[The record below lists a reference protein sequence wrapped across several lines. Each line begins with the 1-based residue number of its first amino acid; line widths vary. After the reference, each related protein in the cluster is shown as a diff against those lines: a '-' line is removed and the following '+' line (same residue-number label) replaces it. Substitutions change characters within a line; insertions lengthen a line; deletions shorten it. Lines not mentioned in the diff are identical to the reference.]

1 MAEAAAAAVGP
12 PPGLAV
18 RLSSNESPFG
28 PSPAVVAVLRES
40 AGEVHRYP
48 DDQGVALRDAI
59 AREEGTAIEQVAV
72 GHGSAALLMDLVA
85 LACREPGPTPPA
97 VLTYARAFIVF
108 RLAAQVV
115 GAHLEEAPL
124 KDGFAR
130 DPEALLE
137 RITSNTRILLVDNP
151 SNPTGAHLPGEDL
164 RRLVASL
171 PEHVTVVIDEA
182 YHHFAQGQLGY
193 ATVAELGLEHPRL
206 AVVRTFSKA
215 YALAGLRV
223 GYLIGPRDL
232 VAAADSARVRFN
244 VSSLAQAAAVAALG
258 DRAHLEHTIEGT
270 LDGRARMASGL
281 RELGAEFVDG
291 LGNFLLVNLGSPAS
305 QIVAAYGKR
314 GVGVRELSP
323 YRLGEHIRVTVG
335 TPEEVDAFLSASREV
350 LRGIAG
356 RTA

>member
-28 PSPAVVAVLRES
+28 PSPQVAAVLRER
-40 AGEVHRYP
+40 AGEAHRYP
-48 DDQGVALRDAI
+48 DDQSVTLRDTI
-59 AREEGTAIEQVAV
+59 AREEATPIEQVAV

-85 LACREPGPTPPA
+85 LACRGPGPAPPA
-97 VLTYARAFIVF
+97 VLTYERAFIVY

-115 GAHLEEAPL
+115 GADFEEAPL
-124 KDGFAR
+124 RDGFTR

-137 RITSNTRILLVDNP
+137 HITDRTRIVLIDNP

-164 RRLVASL
+164 RRLVHSV
-171 PEHVTVVIDEA
+171 PERVTVVVDEA
-182 YHHFAQGQLGY
+182 YHHFAQGQRGF

-223 GYLIGPRDL
+223 GYLLGPRHL
-232 VAAADSARVRFN
+232 VTAVDAARVRFN
-244 VSSLAQAAAVAALG
+244 VSNLAQAAAVAALG
-258 DRAHLEHTIEGT
+258 DRAHLQRTITGT
-270 LDGRARMASGL
+270 LEGRERMGAGL
-281 RELGAEFVDG
+281 RELAVEFVDG
-291 LGNFLLVNLGSPAS
+291 LGNFLLVSVRQPAGPV
-305 QIVAAYGKR
+305 VASYGER

-323 YRLGEHIRVTVG
+323 YRLGQHIRVTVG
-335 TPEEVDAFLSASREV
+335 TPEEVAAFLAATQEIFQPDV
-350 LRGIAG
+350 
-356 RTA
+356 